1 MKLQNK
7 LDVHSAG
14 GRMRATSAMKLF
26 KNFLLINKL
35 SLKEGLQSEVRRV
48 EWRRSTGRWFSPVD
62 ASVEWIESGLKEV
75 VDSGFERCR
84 MRLPLERRSSD
95 RRRKWL
101 SRKKFLRKQNRK
113 TA

>member
-1 MKLQNK
+1 VDCSERGLFFESIQRKLKYK

-48 EWRRSTGRWFSPVD
+48 ECAPVD
-62 ASVEWIESGLKEV
+62 RV
-75 VDSGFERCR
+75 VV
-84 MRLPLERRSSD
+84 
-95 RRRKWL
+95 
-101 SRKKFLRKQNRK
+101 
-113 TA
+113 